1 MCRNLLLMTRRNLLF
16 RFGSWAI
23 IMMCVLIIF
32 ASVNVRAQNPAGVA
46 PAEAEP
52 SPSPPQAQPTP
63 SLERRFFSNIL
74 RDQRAIWTS
83 PFNVGRGE
91 ARWLL
96 PLGLSTGALIATDRR
111 SAGELTENGDN
122 QTRLRISRDV
132 SRGGAVYTTSGVA
145 AAFYLIGRATKN
157 SRARETGLLGGEA
170 LIDGGIVS
178 TALKAVTQRPRPR
191 VDDASGE
198 FFDRGNSFPS
208 GHATSAWSL
217 ATVIAYEYGERRP
230 LVRFG
235 AYGLATAVSLSRYTG
250 RNHFLSDV
258 LVGSAIGYGIGRY
271 VYRTHHDP
279 SLDGDT
285 GKLKSSGTRSKL
297 RPSAAPLYSRASH
310 SYGLALAWDF

>member
-1 MCRNLLLMTRRNLLF
+1 MCRNLLFRRVAWLV
-16 RFGSWAI
+16 
-23 IMMCVLIIF
+23 IMMSALIIL
-32 ASVNVRAQNPAGVA
+32 ASMSVRAQNPPGITPAVA
-46 PAEAEP
+46 QP
-52 SPSPPQAQPTP
+52 SPSPSPRAQPSP
-63 SLERRFFSNIL
+63 SLERRFFYNIL
-74 RDQRAIWTS
+74 RDQRAIWTA
-83 PFNVGRGE
+83 PFHVGRDD

-96 PLGLSTGALIATDRR
+96 PLGLSTGALFATDRR
-111 SAGELTENGDN
+111 TAGELAENGEH

-132 SRGGAVYTTSGVA
+132 SRGGAIYTTSGIA
-145 AAFYLIGRATKN
+145 AAFYLIGRAAKN
-157 SRARETGLLGGEA
+157 SRARETGLLGAEA

-178 TALKAVTQRPRPR
+178 TALKAITQRPRPR

-217 ATVIAYEYGERRP
+217 ATVIANEYGKRRP

-235 AYGLATAVSLSRYTG
+235 LYGLAAAVSLSRYTG

-279 SLDGDT
+279 SIDGESGQST
-285 GKLKSSGTRSKL
+285 SSGRRSKL
-297 RPSAAPLYSRASH
+297 RPSAVPLYSRAAR
-310 SYGLALAWDF
+310 SYGVALAWEF